1 MPEIARGLHPRLAET
16 SSEGLWTHMMDKPN
30 RRLARLNEQFRREIT
45 AILRRSVRDPR
56 VLDVVVNSVEVTS
69 DLWLARVYVRV
80 GGGSEER
87 ADALQGLDAA
97 ANFIRRELAAVLHI
111 RRIPEL
117 RFLEDKTLAQ
127 ANRIEEILKG
137 LDVGRDEED
146 DESGDLED
154 DGSGYVE
161 DDESGDMKDHAD
173 DGAEGSSGR

>member
-1 MPEIARGLHPRLAET
+1 MSEIA
-16 SSEGLWTHMMDKPN
+16 SVSMDKPN

-45 AILRRSVRDPR
+45 AILRRAVRDPR
-56 VLDVVVNSVEVTS
+56 VLNVVVNSVEVTS

-80 GGGSEER
+80 GGEEGER
-87 ADALQGLDAA
+87 AEALQGLDAA

-127 ANRIEEILKG
+127 ANRIEEILQG

-146 DESGDLED
+146 DRSGDTKDRTHTDTEEPGD
-154 DGSGYVE
+154 D
-161 DDESGDMKDHAD
+161 
-173 DGAEGSSGR
+173 

>member
-1 MPEIARGLHPRLAET
+1 
-16 SSEGLWTHMMDKPN
+16 MDKPN

-45 AILRRSVRDPR
+45 AILRRAVRDPR

-69 DLWLARVYVRV
+69 DLWLARIYVHL
-80 GGGSEER
+80 GSDDQER
-87 ADALQGLDAA
+87 ADALLGLAA
-97 ANFIRRELAAVLHI
+97 ASSFIRRELAAVLHI

-146 DESGDLED
+146 DPSGETSDPTDADREEPD
-154 DGSGYVE
+154 DG
-161 DDESGDMKDHAD
+161 
-173 DGAEGSSGR
+173 

>member
-1 MPEIARGLHPRLAET
+1 
-16 SSEGLWTHMMDKPN
+16 MDKPN

-69 DLWLARVYVRV
+69 DLWLARVYV
-80 GGGSEER
+80 GLGNDDQDR
-87 ADALQGLDAA
+87 ADALLGLEGA

-117 RFLEDKTLAQ
+117 RFLEDKTAAQ

-137 LDVGRDEED
+137 LDVGQDEED
-146 DESGDLED
+146 DGPREANDRTDGDREEP
-154 DGSGYVE
+154 GV
-161 DDESGDMKDHAD
+161 A
-173 DGAEGSSGR
+173 

>member
-1 MPEIARGLHPRLAET
+1 MA
-16 SSEGLWTHMMDKPN
+16 KPN

-45 AILRRSVRDPR
+45 AILRRAVRDPR

-69 DLWLARVYVRV
+69 DLWLARIYVHL
-80 GGGSEER
+80 GNDDQER
-87 ADALQGLDAA
+87 ADALLGLAA
-97 ANFIRRELAAVLHI
+97 AASFIRRELAAVLHI

-146 DESGDLED
+146 GPSSETSDHTDGDREEP
-154 DGSGYVE
+154 GG
-161 DDESGDMKDHAD
+161 G
-173 DGAEGSSGR
+173 

>member
-1 MPEIARGLHPRLAET
+1 
-16 SSEGLWTHMMDKPN
+16 MDKPN

-80 GGGSEER
+80 GGDEQER
-87 ADALQGLDAA
+87 AEALQGLDAA

-127 ANRIEEILKG
+127 ANRIEEILRG
-137 LDVGRDEED
+137 LDGGRHEED
-146 DESGDLED
+146 DRSGESKDGTD
-154 DGSGYVE
+154 DGTE
-161 DDESGDMKDHAD
+161 RPGD
-173 DGAEGSSGR
+173 G

>member
-1 MPEIARGLHPRLAET
+1 MA
-16 SSEGLWTHMMDKPN
+16 KPN

-45 AILRRSVRDPR
+45 AILRRAVRDPR

-69 DLWLARVYVRV
+69 DLWLARIYVHL
-80 GGGSEER
+80 GNDDQER
-87 ADALQGLDAA
+87 ADALLGLAA
-97 ANFIRRELAAVLHI
+97 AASFIRRELAAVLHI

-146 DESGDLED
+146 DPSSETSDPTDGDREEP
-154 DGSGYVE
+154 GG
-161 DDESGDMKDHAD
+161 G
-173 DGAEGSSGR
+173 

>member
-1 MPEIARGLHPRLAET
+1 
-16 SSEGLWTHMMDKPN
+16 MDKPN

-45 AILRRSVRDPR
+45 AILRRDVRDPR

-69 DLWLARVYVRV
+69 DLWLARVYVRL
-80 GGGSEER
+80 GDDDQER

-97 ANFIRRELAAVLHI
+97 ASFIRRELAAVLHI

-137 LDVGRDEED
+137 LDVARDEED
-146 DESGDLED
+146 DRSGVTKDRTEGD
-154 DGSGYVE
+154 AEEAGDG
-161 DDESGDMKDHAD
+161 
-173 DGAEGSSGR
+173 

>member
-1 MPEIARGLHPRLAET
+1 
-16 SSEGLWTHMMDKPN
+16 MDKRN

-69 DLWLARVYVRV
+69 DLWLARVYV
-80 GGGSEER
+80 GLGNDDQDR
-87 ADALQGLDAA
+87 ADALLGLEGA

-117 RFLEDKTLAQ
+117 RFLEDKTAAQ

-137 LDVGRDEED
+137 LDVGQDEED
-146 DESGDLED
+146 DGPREANDRT
-154 DGSGYVE
+154 
-161 DDESGDMKDHAD
+161 
-173 DGAEGSSGR
+173 DGATEEPGVA